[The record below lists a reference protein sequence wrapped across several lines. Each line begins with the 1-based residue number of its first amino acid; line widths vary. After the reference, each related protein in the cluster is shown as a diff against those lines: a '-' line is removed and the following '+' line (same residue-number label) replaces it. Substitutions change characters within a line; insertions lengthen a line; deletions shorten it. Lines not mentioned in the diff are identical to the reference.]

1 MTNDL
6 QYTFM
11 ATAIKI
17 LTKHKFN
24 DVITSLL
31 KAQEDYYGKNYQK
44 TISNSLLAIND
55 TMRYICVSKKWI
67 VSLNSSKRLI
77 NIICNSKLIPGY
89 LQTQY
94 TSLSNILKIDL
105 TSLRKNGELKPSSDI
120 PEYFAAFALQ
130 STITNII
137 FLMNAFEDSNKYHA
151 ESVTHSV

>member
-44 TISNSLLAIND
+44 TI
-55 TMRYICVSKKWI
+55 R
-67 VSLNSSKRLI
+67 
-77 NIICNSKLIPGY
+77 
-89 LQTQY
+89 
-94 TSLSNILKIDL
+94 
-105 TSLRKNGELKPSSDI
+105 
-120 PEYFAAFALQ
+120 F
-130 STITNII
+130 
-137 FLMNAFEDSNKYHA
+137 
-151 ESVTHSV
+151 